1 MNVYAGISLATLNT
15 WLTEAQSAYHALSIG
30 KQTVSLS
37 IGDKRVAFTAA
48 EVPQLRSYISQLQTA
63 IAINQ
68 GTSTG
73 KPYSVATWTR

>member
-1 MNVYAGISLATLNT
+1 MSIYAGIATATLQT
-15 WLTEAQSAYHALSIG
+15 WLAEAQTAFHALSIG

-48 EVPQLRSYISQLQTA
+48 EVPKLRAYISQLQTA